1 MSGSELPIYEF
12 GEFRLDTAKRQLF
25 RSGNSLPLTS
35 KVFETLLHLVEH
47 AGQLV
52 AKDELIRAVWPDTVV
67 EENNLNQNISALR
80 RLLGENR
87 GDNRYIVTI
96 PGQGYRFVAAIR
108 SPSAEAGAARVPAPW
123 RCCLLSRSLRITG
136 MKRWRW
142 EWLTLSSPG

>member
-1 MSGSELPIYEF
+1 MCMSSAQLPIYEF
-12 GEFRLDTAKRQLF
+12 GEFRLDTGKRLLF

-80 RLLGENR
+80 RVLGESPGENR
-87 GDNRYIVTI
+87 YIAT
-96 PGQGYRFVAAIR
+96 
-108 SPSAEAGAARVPAPW
+108 
-123 RCCLLSRSLRITG
+123 
-136 MKRWRW
+136 
-142 EWLTLSSPG
+142 SPGKGTGL